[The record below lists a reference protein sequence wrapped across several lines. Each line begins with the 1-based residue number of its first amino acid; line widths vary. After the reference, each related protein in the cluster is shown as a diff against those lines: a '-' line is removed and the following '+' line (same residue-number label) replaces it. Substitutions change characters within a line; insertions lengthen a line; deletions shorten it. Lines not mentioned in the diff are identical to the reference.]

1 MNVNGVAPNAASGST
16 PTPTSNPAQDTESV
30 FLNLLVTELKSQDPT
45 SPMDPIQMV
54 GQMLSMNQLNQLIQ
68 INQTIQGALSP
79 SPTTGAN

>member
-1 MNVNGVAPNAASGST
+1 MNVSGVAPNAASGST
-16 PTPTSNPAQDTESV
+16 QAPTSNPAKDTESV

-54 GQMLSMNQLNQLIQ
+54 GQMLSMNQLDQLIQ

-79 SPTTGAN
+79 TTGAN

>member
-1 MNVNGVAPNAASGST
+1 MNVSGVTPNAAPGST
-16 PTPTSNPAQDTESV
+16 STPTSNPAQDTESV

-54 GQMLSMNQLNQLIQ
+54 GQMLSMNQLDQLIQ

-79 SPTTGAN
+79 SPNTGAN